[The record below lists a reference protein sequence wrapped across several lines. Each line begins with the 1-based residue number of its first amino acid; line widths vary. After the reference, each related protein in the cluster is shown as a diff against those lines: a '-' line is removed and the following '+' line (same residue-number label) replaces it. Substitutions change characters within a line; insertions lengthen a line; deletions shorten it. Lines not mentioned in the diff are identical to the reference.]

1 VRLIVLVGC
10 YYYPIFMT
18 DPKTWQSH
26 ACGFYFYTDPKI
38 MVKIVEVSIACAQI
52 TNNINQGIALPMCM
66 Q

>member
-1 VRLIVLVGC
+1 LIALVGC

-18 DPKTWQSH
+18 DPKIWQPH

-38 MVKIVEVSIACAQI
+38 MAKIVGVYIACAQI
-52 TNNINQGIALPMCM
+52 TNSINQGIAFPMCI

>member
-1 VRLIVLVGC
+1 
-10 YYYPIFMT
+10 MT

-38 MVKIVEVSIACAQI
+38 MAKIMGVSIACAQI
-52 TNNINQGIALPMCM
+52 MNINNKGIAFPMCM